1 MAPIE
6 IQNPHDIWSHS
17 YTKDKKTR
25 HANIAR
31 VFRAEPNPA
40 RNYRAL
46 AGEKKKGIENPR
58 KKSVPCGLCPLKHQH
73 IAPIAKRPKAPK
85 LTKMDNHKGLFP
97 TFLKKD
103 KKPQINLP
111 N

>member
-1 MAPIE
+1 MCWKKLSLNLIGHIE

-40 RNYRAL
+40 RNCRAL
-46 AGEKKKGIENPR
+46 AGEKKKALKTR
-58 KKSVPCGLCPLKHQH
+58 AKKAYRAGFV
-73 IAPIAKRPKAPK
+73 A
-85 LTKMDNHKGLFP
+85 
-97 TFLKKD
+97 
-103 KKPQINLP
+103 
-111 N
+111 